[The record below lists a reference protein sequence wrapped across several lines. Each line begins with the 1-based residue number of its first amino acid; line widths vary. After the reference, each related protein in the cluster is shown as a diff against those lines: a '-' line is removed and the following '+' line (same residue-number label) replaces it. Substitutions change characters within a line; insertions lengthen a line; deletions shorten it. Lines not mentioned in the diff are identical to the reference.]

1 MSEQRR
7 RPFDDVDLC
16 HDGGADLWVGRVDA
30 ATVERALRH
39 SGWSDGLLAS
49 PAGGGDRPAS

>member
-39 SGWSDGLLAS
+39 SGWSDGLLAILGS
-49 PAGGGDRPAS
+49 WRG